1 MSDYKPLTSNLA
13 VAPQI
18 RPEDLPGLA
27 RAGFR
32 SLINNRPDNE
42 DSDQPSS
49 AELEKAAHAAGL
61 TYFHQPVAPNAISN
75 SEGLRFA
82 ALVLKAPGPVLAFCR
97 TGTRSAS
104 LWALAESPRTDPQT
118 LKRTAREAGY
128 DLDRLDEQ
136 LNQRWQQHAGQNAHG

>member
-49 AELEKAAHAAGL
+49 AELEKTAHAAGL
-61 TYFHQPVAPNAISN
+61 TYFHQPVAPNAISD

-82 ALVLKAPGPVLAFCR
+82 ATAA
-97 TGTRSAS
+97 AS
-104 LWALAESPRTDPQT
+104 TPPCG
-118 LKRTAREAGY
+118 GY
-128 DLDRLDEQ
+128 HGRRVSRL
-136 LNQRWQQHAGQNAHG
+136 RW